1 MEAQGAAIIFGPL
14 QTAYERE
21 LRTYLK
27 QKYGSENVAI
37 LRGRGVIPDSVKIEE
52 GSFLGRRFQ
61 VFKDLELQN
70 TYWVFYIE
78 KCAIIFARS
87 RGKLY
92 VLTVGIFVEQETTI
106 IFGGIN
112 PARYKTTMYY
122 VLIIY
127 TYV

>member
-27 QKYGSENVAI
+27 QKYGSVSTFHASYRI
-37 LRGRGVIPDSVKIEE
+37 LI
-52 GSFLGRRFQ
+52 SFLGRRFQ

>member
-87 RGKLY
+87 R
-92 VLTVGIFVEQETTI
+92 EQETTI

>member
-21 LRTYLK
+21 LRTYL
-27 QKYGSENVAI
+27 I
-37 LRGRGVIPDSVKIEE
+37 IPDSVKIEE

>member
-27 QKYGSENVAI
+27 QKYGSVSTFHASYRI
-37 LRGRGVIPDSVKIEE
+37 LI
-52 GSFLGRRFQ
+52 SFLGRRFQ

-87 RGKLY
+87 R
-92 VLTVGIFVEQETTI
+92 EQETTI